1 MLRRF
6 SGGRDVQD
14 FRLTGR
20 EGEVAELLVRRWA
33 NKEIADQL
41 VVSERTVETHVAH
54 ILTKLGVG
62 NRRDV
67 RSRLAD
73 VINQ

>member
-1 MLRRF
+1 M
-6 SGGRDVQD
+6 QD

-20 EGEVAELLVRRWA
+20 EGEVAELLVRRWT